1 MKLSVSYAGNN
12 ACDTHTIRIFKS
24 FFIET
29 YAKGDY
35 VLDLEKR
42 VDLVTRNSQEI
53 VTHEELRALL
63 ETEAK
68 PKAYW
73 GFESSG
79 LMHIG
84 IGLVCGSKIK
94 DMVNAGFDFTIFLA
108 DWHSW
113 INNKLGG
120 VMENIRICG
129 EYFKDCFIGFGI
141 KPESV
146 HYVWAADLA
155 KEIAYWEKVV
165 RIAKSASLQR
175 TWRALPIM
183 GREMSLTDM
192 ETAWVY
198 YPCMQ
203 AADIFQME
211 LDVACASMDQ
221 RKAHMLAR
229 DSAEKLGWKKPVCVH
244 TPLLVGLQGFQKGEG
259 EFDENADMNLQI
271 GSKMSKSVP
280 ERCIFMHDSPEE
292 IKAKIKAAFCPPKQV
307 KGNPVME
314 IAKHTIF
321 PERMSLTI
329 SRSPK
334 YGGAETFNSYT
345 ELEKAYVK
353 GELHP
358 LDLKEGVAEALTEI
372 LSPVREYFSR
382 HPKNLEKM
390 KQIEVS
396 R

>member
-1 MKLSVSYAGNN
+1 M
-12 ACDTHTIRIFKS
+12 
-24 FFIET
+24 
-29 YAKGDY
+29 
-35 VLDLEKR
+35 DLEQR
-42 VDLVTRNSQEI
+42 IDLVTRNTQEI
-53 VTHEELRALL
+53 VTREELRALL

-84 IGLVCGSKIK
+84 IGIICGSKIK
-94 DMVNAGFDFTIFLA
+94 DMVNAGFEFTIFLA

-113 INNKLGG
+113 INDKLGG
-120 VMENIRICG
+120 EMKNIRLCG
-129 EYFKDCFIGFGI
+129 EYFKECFTAFGI

-146 HYVWAADLA
+146 RYVWASDLA
-155 KEIAYWEKVV
+155 KEIEYWEKVV
-165 RIAKSASLQR
+165 RISKSVSLQR

-203 AADIFQME
+203 AADIFQMQ
-211 LDVACASMDQ
+211 LQVACASVDQ

-229 DSAEKLGWKKPVCVH
+229 DAAEKIGWRKPVCVH
-244 TPLLVGLQGFQKGEG
+244 TPLLVGLQGLQKGEG
-259 EFDENADMNLQI
+259 QFDENAEINVLI

-280 ERCIFMHDSPEE
+280 ESCIFMHDTPEE
-292 IKAKIKAAFCPPKQV
+292 IKTKMRSAFCPPKQAE
-307 KGNPVME
+307 GNPVME
-314 IAKHTIF
+314 TAKHTVF
-321 PERMSLTI
+321 VEKENLTI
-329 SRSPK
+329 SRSQKHGGPK
-334 YGGAETFNSYT
+334 TFESY
-345 ELEKAYVK
+345 EDLEKTYLEGK
-353 GELHP
+353 LHP
-358 LDLKEGVAEALTEI
+358 LDLKEGVSEALMEI
-372 LSPVREYFSR
+372 LSPVREYFRR

-390 KQIEVS
+390 KQMEVS